1 MESSYLVKQHR
12 TLSTQQLNYP
22 TRDRRVDPL
31 KLLSKVQLHSKM
43 APDVVS
49 KLQSLVT
56 GESKSARKKKA
67 KGETGSTAVPAAR
80 EQTASEAG
88 AGGSDPAS
96 KVNGGD
102 SENAYVRE
110 LQK

>member
-1 MESSYLVKQHR
+1 
-12 TLSTQQLNYP
+12 
-22 TRDRRVDPL
+22 
-31 KLLSKVQLHSKM
+31 M

-49 KLQSLVT
+49 KIQQVVT

-67 KGETGSTAVPAAR
+67 KGDVGGTAVPAAR

-88 AGGSDPAS
+88 AGGSDPAG
-96 KVNGGD
+96 KANGQD

-110 LQK
+110 LQR

>member
-1 MESSYLVKQHR
+1 
-12 TLSTQQLNYP
+12 
-22 TRDRRVDPL
+22 
-31 KLLSKVQLHSKM
+31 M

-49 KLQSLVT
+49 KLQSMVT

-67 KGETGSTAVPAAR
+67 KAETGSTAVPVAR
-80 EQTASEAG
+80 EQTSSEAG
-88 AGGSDPAS
+88 AGGSEAAS
-96 KVNGGD
+96 KLNGAD

>member
-1 MESSYLVKQHR
+1 
-12 TLSTQQLNYP
+12 
-22 TRDRRVDPL
+22 
-31 KLLSKVQLHSKM
+31 M

-49 KLQSLVT
+49 KLQTLVT
-56 GESKSARKKKA
+56 GESKSARKKKV
-67 KGETGSTAVPAAR
+67 KGETGGTAVPAAR

-88 AGGSDPAS
+88 AGGSEPS
-96 KVNGGD
+96 GKPNGTD